1 MGLFELEKE
10 PIGDRE
16 RLNQNVVRPFYTD
29 VEDYDWTDV
38 TDDALI
44 RAIHLDV
51 PDWEPD
57 HGLCERCFEM
67 YELRSLTQA

>member
-1 MGLFELEKE
+1 
-10 PIGDRE
+10 
-16 RLNQNVVRPFYTD
+16 
-29 VEDYDWTDV
+29 V